1 MASSQ
6 NKVARMGW
14 AMRTSHRC
22 ELRIALYEYEHR
34 FFGLIFSSYPGEL
47 EVDKMTGDYMEI
59 KLENKL
65 DMNDYQLKPNNS
77 NRMNIFASEVEV
89 ATIWHQPDPR
99 DYGFVPSELTHSP
112 IVTGH
117 NRNNGSDYVM
127 EVEVPTNT
135 GHLHQLHHHNHHYH
149 PHDLL
154 HSDTLSTV
162 TVNENFLGYPVENT
176 PKRKF
181 CSLTQRRKKLVDK
194 YIHEVLTKSHDYD
207 YGEFGSNLWS
217 ALLLEYFREDK
228 DQQVGIESIE
238 HWARHTS
245 WGRRMRKAYDIGI
258 ETIKNGGDAL
268 REFEIAKCNV
278 FRKRPAY
285 GEEAIV
291 TKQRGRRRKCE
302 TVAKEADPQAL
313 NGIRN
318 DHEYCK
324 NPWLETFGDVYSQ
337 NSFESPQ
344 ESECDT
350 TERIYDMG
358 AIGGE
363 VEI

>member
-1 MASSQ
+1 
-6 NKVARMGW
+6 V
-14 AMRTSHRC
+14 TV
-22 ELRIALYEYEHR
+22 EYA
-34 FFGLIFSSYPGEL
+34 
-47 EVDKMTGDYMEI
+47 EI
-59 KLENKL
+59 KVENKL
-65 DMNDYQLKPNNS
+65 DINDTDYQLKSNNS
-77 NRMNIFASEVEV
+77 NRMNIFTNEMEV
-89 ATIWHQPDPR
+89 ATIWHQHDPR
-99 DYGFVPSELTHSP
+99 EYGFVSSDLPHSP
-112 IVTGH
+112 MGAIH
-117 NRNNGSDYVM
+117 NRNNNTQSDFVM

-135 GHLHQLHHHNHHYH
+135 AHLQHLHHQNHYQHQLHDLNHPGPYA
-149 PHDLL
+149 
-154 HSDTLSTV
+154 TV
-162 TVNENFLGYPVENT
+162 AVNDNFLGYPMQRT

-207 YGEFGSNLWS
+207 YGEFGSSLWS
-217 ALLLEYFREDK
+217 ALLLEYFQDDK
-228 DQQVGIESIE
+228 DQQVGIDSIE

-278 FRKRPAY
+278 FRKRPAF
-285 GEEAIV
+285 GEEAAG

-302 TVAKEADPQAL
+302 TVSKEADPQAL
-313 NGIRN
+313 LGIRN

-324 NPWLETFGDVYSQ
+324 NPWLESFGSTFSL
-337 NSFESPQ
+337 NSCGSPEGSESD
-344 ESECDT
+344 S